1 MSRQI
6 KGFDL
11 FIFISL
17 KNKKNLI
24 KQNTCM
30 QVLFPNLEDL
40 KLSSI
45 KVEKIWHDEPAVQP
59 PCAKNLASIVVERCS
74 NLNYLLTSSMVEGL
88 AQLERLEICNCES
101 MEEIVVP
108 EGLGEGKMM
117 SKMLF
122 PKLRGLELNGLPKLT
137 RFCTTNLLEC
147 HSLKVL
153 LLWKCPEL
161 KEFIS
166 TPSSADVPA
175 MSKPDNTKSALFDDK
190 VILFQKPTAQ

>member
-6 KGFDL
+6 KGFD

-24 KQNTCM
+24 KQNMCM
-30 QVLFPNLEDL
+30 QILFPNLEDL

-45 KVEKIWHDEPAVQP
+45 KVEKIWHDQPAVQP
-59 PCAKNLASIVVERCS
+59 PCVKNLASIFVENCS
-74 NLNYLLTSSMVEGL
+74 NLNYLLTSSMVESL
-88 AQLERLEICNCES
+88 AQLERLVILNCKS
-101 MEEIVVP
+101 MKEIVVP
-108 EGLGEGKMM
+108 EGIGEGK
-117 SKMLF
+117 KMLF
-122 PKLRGLELNGLPKLT
+122 PKLLRLQLIGLPKLT

-147 HSLKVL
+147 RSLKM
-153 LLWKCPEL
+153 LWLKKCPEL

-166 TPSSADVPA
+166 IPSSADGPA

-190 VILFQKPTAQ
+190 VILFQKQA

>member
-1 MSRQI
+1 L
-6 KGFDL
+6 DL

-24 KQNTCM
+24 KQNMCM
-30 QVLFPNLEDL
+30 QILFPNLEDL

-45 KVEKIWHDEPAVQP
+45 KVEKIWHDQPAVQP
-59 PCAKNLASIVVERCS
+59 PCAKKLASIVVENCS
-74 NLNYLLTSSMVEGL
+74 NLNNLLTSSMVKSL
-88 AQLERLEICNCES
+88 AQLERLEICNCKS

-108 EGLGEGKMM
+108 EGIGEGKMM

-122 PKLRGLELNGLPKLT
+122 PKLLILSLIRLPKLT
-137 RFCTTNLLEC
+137 RFCTSNLLEC

-153 LLWKCPEL
+153 TVGNCPEL

-166 TPSSADVPA
+166 IPSSADVPV

-190 VILFQKPTAQ
+190 VILFQKQA